1 MTNYILISEKV
12 YNTFYQQIGLN
23 FKEGTIE
30 MLHLE
35 RSFV

>member
-1 MTNYILISEKV
+1 MIKYILISEKE
-12 YNTFYQQIGLN
+12 YNSFYQQIGLK
-23 FKEGTIE
+23 FKDKTIE